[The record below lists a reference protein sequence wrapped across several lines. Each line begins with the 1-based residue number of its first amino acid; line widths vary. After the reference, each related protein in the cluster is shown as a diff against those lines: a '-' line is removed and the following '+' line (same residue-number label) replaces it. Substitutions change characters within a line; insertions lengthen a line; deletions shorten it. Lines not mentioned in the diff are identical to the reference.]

1 MGAAQRAAAETTH
14 PEGSEKRS
22 AIRRPASQVPSI
34 TGLRL
39 SPHGAEAKLVDISSS
54 GLLAEC
60 TSRLKVGSS
69 VAVLFEGTFSS
80 TSVVGRIARCAV
92 AAMGRD
98 GVLRYHVGISF
109 NKPIVLPDDPEVPA
123 AVQESAPGAA
133 TASVESPAPQPAPA
147 PVAAVRNRW

>member
-1 MGAAQRAAAETTH
+1 MGVAPRAAVETSH
-14 PEGSEKRS
+14 SDASEKRS
-22 AIRRPASQVPSI
+22 AARRPASQVPSI

-39 SPHGAEAKLVDISSS
+39 SPHGAEAKLVDISTS

-98 GVLRYHVGISF
+98 GMLRYHVGISF
-109 NKPIVLPDDPEVPA
+109 NKPIVLPDEPEPPA
-123 AVQESAPGAA
+123 PQEAVAGANTPTEA
-133 TASVESPAPQPAPA
+133 PAPQPV
-147 PVAAVRNRW
+147 PVPAAVRNRW

>member
-1 MGAAQRAAAETTH
+1 MGVASRAAAETSH

-22 AIRRPASQVPSI
+22 AARRPASQVPSI

-39 SPHGAEAKLVDISSS
+39 SPHGAEAKLVDISAS

-69 VAVLFEGTFSS
+69 VAVLFEGTFSA
-80 TSVVGRIARCAV
+80 TSVVGRIARCSV

-109 NKPIVLPDDPEVPA
+109 NKPIALPEEPEPATPQEALAGATTQAETTAPQAVAVPA
-123 AVQESAPGAA
+123 AI
-133 TASVESPAPQPAPA
+133 
-147 PVAAVRNRW
+147 RNRW

>member
-1 MGAAQRAAAETTH
+1 MSAATRPAGEQALREA
-14 PEGSEKRS
+14 GSEKRS
-22 AIRRPASQVPSI
+22 APRFPASQVPSI

-39 SPHGAEAKLVDISSS
+39 SPHGAEARLVDISTT

-69 VAVLFEGTFSS
+69 VAVLFEGQFTIPSI
-80 TSVVGRIARCAV
+80 VGRIARCSV

-109 NKPIVLPDDPEVPA
+109 NKPIALDVAVPEPPPLQA
-123 AVQESAPGAA
+123 AEPSATVEPPVQAAAPGAA
-133 TASVESPAPQPAPA
+133 E
-147 PVAAVRNRW
+147 VRNRW

>member
-1 MGAAQRAAAETTH
+1 MSLATKAAGEQAHKES
-14 PEGSEKRS
+14 GSEKRS
-22 AIRRPASQVPSI
+22 APRFPASQVPSI

-39 SPHGAEAKLVDISSS
+39 SPHGAEAKLVDISTT

-69 VAVLFEGTFSS
+69 VAVLFEGQFTIPSI
-80 TSVVGRIARCAV
+80 VGRIARCSV

-109 NKPIVLPDDPEVPA
+109 NKPIVLDIAAPEPPPVQATAA
-123 AVQESAPGAA
+123 AVPVETAAQPPALVAA
-133 TASVESPAPQPAPA
+133 T
-147 PVAAVRNRW
+147 VRNRW

>member
-1 MGAAQRAAAETTH
+1 MASASRAVADVSNEAV
-14 PEGSEKRS
+14 SEKRS
-22 AIRRPASQVPSI
+22 APRRPASQVPSI

-39 SPHGAEAKLVDISSS
+39 SPHGAEAKLVDISTT

-69 VAVLFEGTFSS
+69 VAVLFEGGFSAA
-80 TSVVGRIARCAV
+80 SVVGRIARCSV

-109 NKPIVLPDDPEVPA
+109 NKPIVLEDD
-123 AVQESAPGAA
+123 
-133 TASVESPAPQPAPA
+133 VETPA
-147 PVAAVRNRW
+147 PVIAAAAAAESTATVAPVAPSVRNRW